1 MLNHE
6 RMKNKKRIGV
16 ALSGGGYRAAAFHL
30 GTLRKLDELK
40 ILDHVDVFSTVSGG
54 SIVGADYVLHKKP
67 NSIYKD
73 FEKKHID
80 KLKQSIIK
88 KVLTSFTALLL
99 GFSILAFLYLLVW
112 LQFTCYYWLTLVILT
127 VAIVLLIKYQF
138 QIFPVSKIIEGIYNR
153 TFFQNRTLGDLPATP
168 EITINS
174 TNLQTGR
181 PFSFDKFKM
190 GDSSYDYP
198 EDGKAPIKFKHKN
211 FPIARSVMASSSVPG
226 AFVPVPITREYFV
239 NKDDF
244 KRVQPVLVD
253 GGVFDNQGIHKLSH
267 EKSRFECD
275 LLIISDAGNKIEKAG
290 AFGNTILLL
299 TRCLN
304 LFMERI
310 KKFQMTDNLYHNV
323 VLKKKEIAYISLGWD
338 LKNCISGFVNNL
350 EDGLILPHLVK
361 LHAIPQDLLE
371 PFNKLKI
378 IEYLE
383 KSLGYHELEI
393 QMDGKTKIARGVGT
407 NLTALSDERINALI
421 NHAEIMT
428 ELQVRLYC
436 PTLVR
441 NSLDKS

>member
-54 SIVGADYVLHKKP
+54 SIVGADYVLQKKP
-67 NSIYKD
+67 TSIYKD
-73 FEKKHID
+73 FEKNHIEN
-80 KLKQSIIK
+80 LKQIIIK
-88 KVLTSFTALLL
+88 KVLTSVTALLL
-99 GFSILAFLYLLVW
+99 GFFILAFICLLVW

-226 AFVPVPITREYFV
+226 AFVPVPIR
-239 NKDDF
+239 
-244 KRVQPVLVD
+244 
-253 GGVFDNQGIHKLSH
+253 
-267 EKSRFECD
+267 
-275 LLIISDAGNKIEKAG
+275 GN
-290 AFGNTILLL
+290 IL
-299 TRCLN
+299 
-304 LFMERI
+304 
-310 KKFQMTDNLYHNV
+310 
-323 VLKKKEIAYISLGWD
+323 
-338 LKNCISGFVNNL
+338 
-350 EDGLILPHLVK
+350 
-361 LHAIPQDLLE
+361 
-371 PFNKLKI
+371 
-378 IEYLE
+378 
-383 KSLGYHELEI
+383 
-393 QMDGKTKIARGVGT
+393 
-407 NLTALSDERINALI
+407 
-421 NHAEIMT
+421 
-428 ELQVRLYC
+428 
-436 PTLVR
+436 
-441 NSLDKS
+441 